1 MATFA
6 LSVASS
12 TAPPCRLEL
21 SRTTNQLSGQPR
33 STATRATHSLAA
45 DYDGFRQTS
54 TLPSTSTISHSDA
67 FTANITRQLA
77 PASSSSAHRA
87 TVSAVFDRF
96 TERAIKSVMLGQREA
111 KALGRKEVATEH
123 LLLGLIMED
132 RASSGTA
139 SAKGYLNTGVTIDGA
154 REAVREMIRDG
165 TLSPSEGSDKPASE
179 VPFSAGSKRVF
190 EAALEESRKLRHNF
204 IAPEHLVMA
213 VLSVEFD
220 AAGKLLERYACNADV
235 ISYGQFVAAV
245 RTFPRSVARELI
257 SACPLSVPRRL
268 GVPKERVRAEAVA
281 RLKGELATEGRS
293 TDSISLSAKPSAA
306 SAKSSPDP
314 ARAAALSSSSSYS
327 KKGAKKGKRRRAR
340 EEFCMDLTVM
350 AMTGDIDP
358 VVGRDHEGGGKRG
371 DTHPSSRVSLLILP
385 LVYLSPLPHPLA
397 EKSALE
403 DFCMDLTVMAMTGD
417 IDPVIGRDHEVSRV
431 VQILARRTKNN
442 PLLLGEP
449 GVGKTAIAEGLAL
462 RIAENDVPVFL
473 QGKRVMALD
482 MGRLIAGAKERGELE
497 ARVTGLVSEA
507 TSAGDVILFIDEIHT
522 VVGSG
527 AVSRGRGAGGG
538 GGGGLDIANL
548 LKPAL
553 ARGQLQCMGATT
565 IGEYRK
571 HVEKDKALARRFQPV
586 DVAEPSQDDALL
598 ILHGLRRLYERHH
611 KCHVSDDALIAAVQL
626 SARYIPDRFLPDKA
640 IDLVDEAASRAVIDG
655 FRRNRQR
662 ETSVL
667 HRGPE
672 EYWRAIRAAQAA
684 INAVEEVQSPLGSAG
699 GPSAFLSDDPKP
711 SAAPAANPSWSPAGD
726 GDSLSI
732 GPEDIAAV
740 ASQWTGIPLQQ
751 LTADEQRHLTAL
763 EPALHS
769 RVVGQHEAV
778 SAIARAVR
786 RARVGLKDP
795 KRPTAAMLFC
805 GPTGVGKTEL
815 SKALAQHYFGSEEAM
830 IRLDMSEY
838 MERHAVSK
846 LIGAPPGYVGFGE
859 GGKLT
864 EAVRRRPFS
873 LLLLDEIEKAHPDV
887 FNLLLQIFEDGRLTD
902 SQGRHVSFKNTLII
916 MTSNVG
922 SQAIARGGGNR
933 VGFLLPGA
941 DEADGGRYAG
951 LKALVM
957 DELKSHFRPELLNRI
972 DEVVVF
978 RSLEKDQVRAI
989 VDMMIKETSIRLSE
1003 NNIRLEV
1010 SEALIQRI
1018 CDEGYDRSYGA
1029 RPLRRA
1035 VTRLVEDP
1043 ISEAVLSANSGGGL
1057 VAGGSV
1063 SVVGGAFE
1071 EGDTALADIGPD
1083 GEPFVMR
1090 IPKTELLRV

>member
-1 MATFA
+1 MAAFA

-21 SRTTNQLSGQPR
+21 SRTTNQLPGQPR

-154 REAVREMIRDG
+154 REAVRGMIRDG

-220 AAGKLLERYACNADV
+220 AAGKLLER
-235 ISYGQFVAAV
+235 
-245 RTFPRSVARELI
+245 
-257 SACPLSVPRRL
+257 L

-327 KKGAKKGKRRRAR
+327 KKGSKK
-340 EEFCMDLTVM
+340 
-350 AMTGDIDP
+350 
-358 VVGRDHEGGGKRG
+358 
-371 DTHPSSRVSLLILP
+371 
-385 LVYLSPLPHPLA
+385 

-403 DFCMDLTVMAMTGD
+403 EFCMDLTVMAMTGD

-598 ILHGLRRLYERHH
+598 ILHGLRRLYEHHH

-626 SARYIPDRFLPDKA
+626 SARYISDRFLPDKA

-655 FRRNRQR
+655 FRWNRQR

-699 GPSAFLSDDPKP
+699 GPSAFLSEDPKP

-769 RVVGQHEAV
+769 RVVGQHKAV

-786 RARVGLKDP
+786 RAR
-795 KRPTAAMLFC
+795 
-805 GPTGVGKTEL
+805 
-815 SKALAQHYFGSEEAM
+815 EEAM

-941 DEADGGRYAG
+941 DEADGGRYGG

-972 DEVVVF
+972 DEVVVS

-1003 NNIRLEV
+1003 KNIRLEV

>member
-1 MATFA
+1 MAAFA

-21 SRTTNQLSGQPR
+21 SSRTIHQLSGQTR
-33 STATRATHSLAA
+33 TTATRATHSLAS

-54 TLPSTSTISHSDA
+54 TFPSTSTVSHADA
-67 FTANITRQLA
+67 FTASITRQLA

-139 SAKGYLNTGVTIDGA
+139 SVKGYLNTGVTIDGA

-165 TLSPSEGSDKPASE
+165 TLSPSEGSEKPASE

-220 AAGKLLERYACNADV
+220 AAGKLLER
-235 ISYGQFVAAV
+235 
-245 RTFPRSVARELI
+245 
-257 SACPLSVPRRL
+257 L

-306 SAKSSPDP
+306 SAKSAPDP

-327 KKGAKKGKRRRAR
+327 KKGSKK
-340 EEFCMDLTVM
+340 
-350 AMTGDIDP
+350 
-358 VVGRDHEGGGKRG
+358 
-371 DTHPSSRVSLLILP
+371 
-385 LVYLSPLPHPLA
+385 

-462 RIAENDVPVFL
+462 RIADNDVPVFL

-684 INAVEEVQSPLGSAG
+684 INAVDEVQSPLGSAG
-699 GPSAFLSDDPKP
+699 GPSAFLSEDPKP
-711 SAAPAANPSWSPAGD
+711 SAPSSPAATPSWSPAGD

-751 LTADEQRHLTAL
+751 LTADEQRHLTTL

-951 LKALVM
+951 LKSLVM

-1003 NNIRLEV
+1003 KNIRLEV

-1090 IPKTELLRV
+1090 IAKNELLRVV

>member
-1 MATFA
+1 MASFA

-12 TAPPCRLEL
+12 TAPPSRLEL
-21 SRTTNQLSGQPR
+21 PSRTTHQLSGQAH
-33 STATRATHSLAA
+33 STATRATHSLTA

-54 TLPSTSTISHSDA
+54 SFPSASPVSHADA
-67 FTANITRQLA
+67 FTASVTRQLA
-77 PASSSSAHRA
+77 PSSASSAHRA

-139 SAKGYLNTGVTIDGA
+139 SAKGYLNTGVAIDAA

-220 AAGKLLERYACNADV
+220 AAAKLLE
-235 ISYGQFVAAV
+235 
-245 RTFPRSVARELI
+245 
-257 SACPLSVPRRL
+257 RL

-281 RLKGELATEGRS
+281 RLRGELATEGRS
-293 TDSISLSAKPSAA
+293 TDSISLSAKPSA
-306 SAKSSPDP
+306 SAKSAPDP

-327 KKGAKKGKRRRAR
+327 KKGSKK
-340 EEFCMDLTVM
+340 D
-350 AMTGDIDP
+350 
-358 VVGRDHEGGGKRG
+358 
-371 DTHPSSRVSLLILP
+371 
-385 LVYLSPLPHPLA
+385 
-397 EKSALE
+397 KSALQ
-403 DFCMDLTVMAMTGD
+403 DFCLDLTVMAMTGD

-473 QGKRVMALD
+473 QGKRVMSLD

-497 ARVTGLVSEA
+497 LRVTNLVAEA
-507 TSAGDVILFIDEIHT
+507 VSAGDVILFIDELHT

-527 AVSRGRGAGGG
+527 AVSRGKGSGGG

-565 IGEYRK
+565 MGEYRK

-586 DVAEPSQDDALL
+586 DVSEPSQDDALL
-598 ILHGLRRLYERHH
+598 ILKGLRRLYERHH

-684 INAVEEVQSPLGSAG
+684 INAVEEVQSPLGAAG
-699 GPSAFLSDDPKP
+699 GPSAFLSEEPRA
-711 SAAPAANPSWSPAGD
+711 SAPGTAPAATSGWSPAGD

-751 LTADEQRHLTAL
+751 LTADEQRHLNDLDA
-763 EPALHS
+763 ALHS
-769 RVVGQHEAV
+769 RVVGQDEAV
-778 SAIARAVR
+778 NAIARAVR

-815 SKALAQHYFGSEEAM
+815 SKALAHHYFGSEDSM

-846 LIGAPPGYVGFGE
+846 LIGAPPGYIGFGE

-933 VGFLLPGA
+933 VGFVLPGA

-951 LKALVM
+951 LKALVT
-957 DELKSHFRPELLNRI
+957 DELKAHFRPELLNRI

-978 RSLEKDQVRAI
+978 RSLEKAQVRTI
-989 VDMMIKETSIRLSE
+989 VDMMIKESAIRLSE
-1003 NNIRLEV
+1003 RNIRLEV
-1010 SEALIQRI
+1010 SESLIQRI

-1043 ISEAVLSANSGGGL
+1043 ISEAVLSAKSGGGL
-1057 VAGGSV
+1057 VAGGNV
-1063 SVVGGAFE
+1063 SVLGGAFE
-1071 EGDTALADIGPD
+1071 AGDTALADIGPD

-1090 IPKTELLRV
+1090 IAKSDARRVVSLAGVIVE

>member
-220 AAGKLLERYACNADV
+220 AAGKLLER
-235 ISYGQFVAAV
+235 
-245 RTFPRSVARELI
+245 
-257 SACPLSVPRRL
+257 L

-327 KKGAKKGKRRRAR
+327 KKGAKK
-340 EEFCMDLTVM
+340 
-350 AMTGDIDP
+350 
-358 VVGRDHEGGGKRG
+358 
-371 DTHPSSRVSLLILP
+371 
-385 LVYLSPLPHPLA
+385 

-978 RSLEKDQVRAI
+978 RSLEKDQTAACKAARSPLTLLPSIITPWSPQVRAI